1 MWRVGLTT
9 EKMFHRLTLMRF
21 PAPPF
26 SRLPGTRTMS
36 LDWHFGHFFVFFIT
50 APPPIVDDRQVQK
63 HFRVALVV
71 LDRET
76 LRILRVFFTQ
86 ALERGPMLRT
96 ISANSP
102 VSRAVA

>member
-26 SRLPGTRTMS
+26 SRFPGFRTMS

-50 APPPIVDDRQVQK
+50 VAPPLVDDRQVQDY
-63 HFRVALVV
+63 FRVAFVV
-71 LDRET
+71 LDREAAGSCVCSS
-76 LRILRVFFTQ
+76 RSRSN
-86 ALERGPMLRT
+86 AGPMLRT

-102 VSRAVA
+102 